1 MNKQPLTIAEQGSF
15 FVGGTVIQADG
26 TYSTENP
33 MSHAGQTFHGD
44 HAYVSYQIPVNARRL
59 PLVFL
64 HGAGQS
70 GKTWESTPDGRE
82 GFGTLFLRRGF
93 ATYLLDQPRRGRAG
107 NSTIADNAPVLPND
121 QFWFENF
128 RMGSFPNLFADG
140 QFPKDAASLNQ
151 FLRQITPNTGAY
163 DLDVVSDAVAAVFD
177 RIGEGV
183 LITHSQGGGP
193 GWQTVLKNPEKV
205 KAVVS
210 YEPGT
215 EFVFPEDDL
224 PIVATSA
231 NDAANISLSQSI
243 SAERFALLTKMPIV
257 IYFGDNIRDKPSDVQ
272 GEDQWRIRLALARQW
287 ADVVNRHGGDAT
299 VVHLPDAG
307 IRGNTHFPMADLN
320 NVEVADHLA
329 SWLHTKK
336 LDR

>member
-1 MNKQPLTIAEQGSF
+1 MSKQPLTLEEQGSF

-33 MSHAGQTFHGD
+33 MSHTGQTFHGD
-44 HAYVSYQIPVNARRL
+44 HAYVSYQIPVNAHRL

-128 RMGSFPNLFADG
+128 RMGIFPNLFADG

-215 EFVFPEDDL
+215 EFVFPENDM
-224 PIVATSA
+224 PSVATPA
-231 NDAANISLSQSI
+231 NDAANISLSQPI
-243 SAERFALLTKMPIV
+243 SAERFALLTQMPIV
-257 IYFGDNIRDKPSDVQ
+257 IYYGDYISADNPHWASQRWI
-272 GEDQWRIRLALARQW
+272 ERIHMAQAF
-287 ADVVNRHGGDAT
+287 ADCVNRHGGDAS
-299 VVHLPDAG
+299 VVRLPEIG
-307 IRGNTHFPMADLN
+307 IRGNSHFAFAEAN
-320 NVEVADHLA
+320 NVEIANVLENWLA
-329 SWLHTKK
+329 EKGLK
-336 LDR
+336 

>member
-1 MNKQPLTIAEQGSF
+1 MNKQPLTLAEQGSF

-26 TYSTENP
+26 VYSTENP
-33 MSHAGQTFHGD
+33 MSHEGQTFHGD

-128 RMGSFPNLFADG
+128 RMGIFPNLFADG

-193 GWQTVLKNPEKV
+193 GWQTVLKIP
-205 KAVVS
+205 
-210 YEPGT
+210 
-215 EFVFPEDDL
+215 
-224 PIVATSA
+224 
-231 NDAANISLSQSI
+231 
-243 SAERFALLTKMPIV
+243 
-257 IYFGDNIRDKPSDVQ
+257 
-272 GEDQWRIRLALARQW
+272 
-287 ADVVNRHGGDAT
+287 
-299 VVHLPDAG
+299 
-307 IRGNTHFPMADLN
+307 
-320 NVEVADHLA
+320 
-329 SWLHTKK
+329 KK
-336 LDR
+336 